1 LLYYKHLHSV
11 YLPFYGNITDTYA
24 AYKVDNKMYTP
35 DSFYWLMRTINVFSA
50 LNRDMYGKNVRSY
63 WKAYEQKLI
72 KEQKGKD
79 AEIARLY
86 TKKGES
92 AAAKYATKLGID
104 QAADVFAK
112 AQKIY
117 MELVAFAAK
126 NEGRTPKKAFEPSV
140 AKEK

>member
-1 LLYYKHLHSV
+1 
-11 YLPFYGNITDTYA
+11 
-24 AYKVDNKMYTP
+24 
-35 DSFYWLMRTINVFSA
+35 MRTINVFSA

-72 KEQKGKD
+72 KEQKSKD

-104 QAADVFAK
+104 QAADVFEK

-117 MELVAFAAK
+117 TELVTFAAK
-126 NEGRTPKKAFEPSV
+126 NEGKTPKKNFEPSV

>member
-1 LLYYKHLHSV
+1 
-11 YLPFYGNITDTYA
+11 
-24 AYKVDNKMYTP
+24 MYTP

-92 AAAKYATKLGID
+92 AAAKYATKLGND

-117 MELVAFAAK
+117 TELVGFAAQ